1 MPFFFY
7 LASSP
12 HSIRLAK
19 KNDLMKP
26 SNIIA
31 STVMVISITSLL
43 DLQQHIQNDGPVFEP
58 AETMIGI
65 CDCCGGCVQEK

>member
-1 MPFFFY
+1 
-7 LASSP
+7 
-12 HSIRLAK
+12 
-19 KNDLMKP
+19 MKP